1 MGGVKNAMIE
11 YESFDWEETSLTFA
25 CPECEEESDG
35 IAELPVVERNYIFP
49 IDTDIEIECTFC
61 QKRFDAQISMNSD
74 VSKIT
79 IYEYPKTEVEFD
91 PVYSESIEQ
100 DYWESD
106 YLFERPVSAYNIF
119 KISHSDVVNFT
130 KEYGDNDGYNAMNRM
145 IFAQSFSVFEAYLC
159 DKLLS
164 IVLENEENRKIF
176 IEKHEQIKKVTFSI
190 SDMIS
195 KGNLSADEII
205 EKTIIQTIQKTLFH
219 NLSKT
224 IKLFRM
230 YKMNIFATQE
240 DKGLLFKAVEY
251 RHHCVHRNG
260 CDKDGNKLDVFTKD
274 YNFKVAAAMLA
285 TVEKIEDYM

>member
-1 MGGVKNAMIE
+1 MGRVKEALIE
-11 YESFDWEETSLTFA
+11 RDSYHWEDTAVTFL
-25 CPECEEESDG
+25 CPVCKKESDG
-35 IAELPVVERNYIFP
+35 WAELPIIDRDILFP
-49 IDTDIEIECTFC
+49 LDTGIEIECIFC
-61 QKRFDAQISMNSD
+61 HERFDAQISLDSD
-74 VSKIT
+74 ESKIT
-79 IYEYPKTEVEFD
+79 FDKYPITEIEFD
-91 PVYSESIEQ
+91 PVYSEGIEQ

-106 YLFERPVSAYNIF
+106 YLFEQPESPYNIF
-119 KISHSDVVNFT
+119 KIAHSDVVNFT
-130 KEYGDNDGYNAMNRM
+130 KKYGDNNGYNAMNRM

-159 DKLLS
+159 DKFLN
-164 IVLENEENRKIF
+164 IVFENEENRKIF
-176 IEKHEQIKKVTFSI
+176 IEKHDQMKKVTFSL

-274 YNFKVAAAMLA
+274 YNFKIAAAMLA